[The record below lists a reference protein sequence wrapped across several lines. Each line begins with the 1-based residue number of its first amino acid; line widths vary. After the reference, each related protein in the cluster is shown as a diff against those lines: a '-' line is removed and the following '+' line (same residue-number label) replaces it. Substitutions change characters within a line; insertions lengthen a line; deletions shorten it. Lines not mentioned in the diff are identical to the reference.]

1 MNVDYEAA
9 IQDGLG
15 HVVGR
20 ILGFFYSDD
29 GILGSR
35 YLEWLHGALN
45 VLIRLFWRIGLADN
59 VTNHKTIMCQPAVIR
74 SGIPEEAFGRSS
86 TGKAATYRE
95 CLRIKM

>member
-1 MNVDYEAA
+1 MTVEDELV

-20 ILGFFYSDD
+20 IYSDD
-29 GILGSR
+29 GILSSR
-35 YLEWLHGALN
+35 YPEWLHGTLN
-45 VLIRLFWRIGLADN
+45 FLIRQFQRIGLAAN

-86 TGKAATYRE
+86 TGKGAT
-95 CLRIKM
+95 